1 MMMRGPKPLA
11 LTLTDDE
18 RQALQQLVRRH
29 TTPQQLALR
38 ARIILAAD
46 TGLNNAQIAR
56 LLDMQ
61 VDTARTWRSRWLAL
75 APVSLSELPL
85 EDRLTDAPRSG
96 KPATITAQQLC
107 QIVALACEPPAQG
120 GRPVSQWSSRE
131 LADEIIARKI
141 VPAISRRHASRLLK
155 RGISNHI

>member
-1 MMMRGPKPLA
+1 MRGPKPPA
-11 LTLTDDE
+11 LTLTDAE
-18 RQALQQLVRRH
+18 RQALDQLVRRY

-56 LLDMQ
+56 LLKVQ
-61 VDTARTWRSRWLAL
+61 VDTVRLWRSRWLAFQ
-75 APVSLSELPL
+75 PVSLSDLPL
-85 EDRLTDAPRSG
+85 EERLTDAPRSG
-96 KPATITAQQLC
+96 KPAIISAEQVC

-120 GRPVSQWSSRE
+120 ARPISQWSSRE
-131 LADEIIARKI
+131 LADEIITRKI

-155 RGISNHI
+155 RGISNRT

>member
-1 MMMRGPKPLA
+1 MRGPKPLA
-11 LTLTDDE
+11 LTLTDSE
-18 RQALQQLVRRH
+18 RLALDHLVRRH

-56 LLDMQ
+56 LLDVQ
-61 VDTARTWRSRWLAL
+61 VDTVRTWRSRWLAFQPISL
-75 APVSLSELPL
+75 ADLPL

-96 KPATITAQQLC
+96 KPATISPEQVC
-107 QIVALACEPPAQG
+107 QIIALACEPPAQG
-120 GRPVSQWSSRE
+120 ARPVSQWSSRE

-141 VPAISRRHASRLLK
+141 VPGISRRHASRLLK
-155 RGISNHI
+155 RGISNRT